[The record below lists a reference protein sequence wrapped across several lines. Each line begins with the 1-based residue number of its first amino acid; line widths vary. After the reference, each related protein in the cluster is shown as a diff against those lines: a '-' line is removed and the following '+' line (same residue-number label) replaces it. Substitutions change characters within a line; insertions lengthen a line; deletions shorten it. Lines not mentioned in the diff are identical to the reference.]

1 MNIVEKFGG
10 ISVPDWGD
18 FRDFK
23 SPQGKNFH
31 RRNGTARADTR
42 GGSGLRREEL
52 RQRNFS
58 RDAWT
63 SESRQLKRDSSFE
76 QIRARSSY
84 AGTYTAPK
92 AAGAA
97 EAAAESCD
105 GGIDPARV
113 LLIWVV
119 R

>member
-10 ISVPDWGD
+10 ISVLNWGD
-18 FRDFK
+18 FRDFTSRQK
-23 SPQGKNFH
+23 FPPAERYGAQ
-31 RRNGTARADTR
+31 ADTR

-63 SESRQLKRDSSFE
+63 SESRQLKRDSGFE

-84 AGTYTAPK
+84 AGTYAAPK

-97 EAAAESCD
+97 EAAADSC
-105 GGIDPARV
+105 GQLRRV
-113 LLIWVV
+113 ATVGSTQHGFY
-119 R
+119 